1 MMRTKA
7 ILILAIVTVVAVAG
21 AAASVYQREGAH
33 GLPRPP
39 SALFPGLLDKVNDVA
54 KVSVASPE
62 SSFTIE
68 KQSSGDWQM
77 VEKGGYPVLFETI
90 KQAVVGIASMR
101 PLEAKTARSERY
113 ARIKV
118 VDPRADG
125 DTLSKG
131 ILLRLLGA
139 DDGEIAAVIVGKTR
153 SIQTSGRAGWYYV
166 RKAQEPQSWLVAARI
181 EVFDKANSWLD
192 TDTVRIDRKRVRAVS
207 NRQPNGDMVE
217 ISRPNP
223 DQIDFKID
231 NLPDG
236 SKMLHETIA
245 NSLGAALGYL
255 SFDDVKP
262 ATEVDF
268 SDPIVATFR
277 TFDGLVVKVEV
288 VTRDKTN
295 WARFHAEFDP
305 EGLRLDA
312 VPEKH
317 KEKMKA
323 EADVKKEAERINA
336 RFGSWAY
343 DLPKYKA
350 EDFTTPMSKLAVEE
364 KPDNS

>member
-33 GLPRPP
+33 GLPQAPKK
-39 SALFPGLLDKVNDVA
+39 LFPGLNGKVNEVA
-54 KVSVASPE
+54 KIIVDSPE
-62 SSFTIE
+62 GSFTIE
-68 KQSSGDWQM
+68 KQSGGDWQM

-90 KQAVVGIASMR
+90 KQAVIGISEME
-101 PLEAKTARSERY
+101 PQEAKTARPERY

-118 VDPRADG
+118 VDPRGEG
-125 DTLSKG
+125 DSLSKG

-262 ATEVDF
+262 ATAAWA
-268 SDPIVATFR
+268 SKGTATWLLASESS
-277 TFDGLVVKVEV
+277 GMMSAKSIS
-288 VTRDKTN
+288 
-295 WARFHAEFDP
+295 
-305 EGLRLDA
+305 
-312 VPEKH
+312 PEKL
-317 KEKMKA
+317 KEPRRSTRHSTVWTTVSPASRETSTMSSSW
-323 EADVKKEAERINA
+323 KKPPPSVTA
-336 RFGSWAY
+336 
-343 DLPKYKA
+343 
-350 EDFTTPMSKLAVEE
+350 
-364 KPDNS
+364 